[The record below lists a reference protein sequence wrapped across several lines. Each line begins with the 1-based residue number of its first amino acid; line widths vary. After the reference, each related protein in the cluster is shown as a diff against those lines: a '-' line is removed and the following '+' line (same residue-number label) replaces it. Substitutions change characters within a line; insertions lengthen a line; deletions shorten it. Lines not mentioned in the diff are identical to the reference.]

1 MTQPP
6 YGPDPGR
13 PQDRPQ
19 DATQPFPTYGRP
31 QLPPAGQPQAGQPQA
46 GQPGQAQGGTQW
58 AAPGQPP
65 PQQQGA
71 YGQQAP
77 YGQQPGGYQQA
88 GYQQAGPQPAGAQ
101 QAGAQSAYGQQA
113 YGQPSYPAPMPYAYG
128 YGYAGQQGGG
138 TNGLAAASLACGL
151 GGLIIGISA
160 PVAIPLGIA
169 ALVQIKKRNQT
180 GKGMAIAGLIIG
192 SVLTVG
198 YVLLLVFL
206 FALGSSLDD
215 DYNGASGTSSSTT
228 TYEDLSV
235 GECFDD
241 GSADD
246 EAIRRTCTEAHD
258 GEIISQVT
266 LGDGPYPGKT
276 AVNTQAKSACA
287 TVFAAYVGKS
297 VDKSELD
304 VAWWTP
310 DENLWNDHDRMVI
323 CAAYGPPGEDLTSTV
338 KNSHR

>member
-1 MTQPP
+1 VTQPP
-6 YGPDPGR
+6 YGSDPGR

-31 QLPPAGQPQAGQPQA
+31 QLPPPGQPGQPQAGQPQP
-46 GQPGQAQGGTQW
+46 GQPGQPGQQPGQTQAGTQW
-58 AAPGQPP
+58 AAPGQPA
-65 PQQQGA
+65 PQ
-71 YGQQAP
+71 QQAP
-77 YGQQPGGYQQA
+77 YGQQPGYQQ
-88 GYQQAGPQPAGAQ
+88 PGAQ
-101 QAGAQSAYGQQA
+101 QPAYGQQA
-113 YGQPSYPAPMPYAYG
+113 YGQASYGQPSYAQAPAPYAYG
-128 YGYAGQQGGG
+128 YGYTGQQGGG

-151 GGLIIGISA
+151 GGLLIGISA

-169 ALVQIKKRNQT
+169 ALVQIKKRQQT

-198 YVLLLVFL
+198 YILLLVFL

-215 DYNGASGTSSSTT
+215 EYNGASGTSSSST
-228 TYEDLSV
+228 TYEELKV
-235 GECFDD
+235 GECFND
-241 GSADD
+241 GTDDD
-246 EAIRRTCTEAHD
+246 EAIRRVCTQTHD
-258 GEIISQVT
+258 GEIISNVT
-266 LGDGPYPGKT
+266 LPDGPYPGNTK
-276 AVNTQAKSACA
+276 VNTQAKSACA

-310 DENLWNDHDRMVI
+310 DEALWNDNDRMVI
-323 CAAYGPPGEDLTSTV
+323 CAAYGPPDEPLTSTV